1 LKRAFVLGG
10 TGVVGSAV
18 VRALHAEG
26 FAVTFSFFQ
35 SEGRAH
41 ALAKAIEGRA
51 VRVDLTQASALP
63 AALAAF
69 DGAPPR
75 VAIHSAGTL
84 VGAPLA
90 EISDEQWERSLAI
103 NARSAFQLCRG
114 LGPRMAAHGGGDIVI
129 VGGLDRTQ
137 SLPVPLAYAA
147 SQGTL
152 SALVMAAA
160 KELGPRGI
168 RVNMVALGVL
178 DAGLSRGLP
187 EKVRQDFVTYSAL
200 RRYGTPQEAAKIIVW
215 LATQN
220 TFITGKVIAANGGI

>member
-1 LKRAFVLGG
+1 MKRAFVLGG

-35 SEGRAH
+35 AEDRAH
-41 ALAKAIEGRA
+41 ALAKDIDGRA
-51 VRVDLTQASALP
+51 VRVDLTQVSALP
-63 AALAAF
+63 AVLAAF
-69 DGAPPR
+69 DGEPPR
-75 VAIHSAGTL
+75 VAVHCAGTL
-84 VGAPLA
+84 VGASLA
-90 EISDEQWERSLAI
+90 ELSDEQWERSHAI

-114 LGPRMAAHGGGDIVI
+114 LGPRMAAHGGGDIVL

-137 SLPVPLAYAA
+137 SLPLPVAYAA

-160 KELGPRGI
+160 KELGPRAV

-178 DAGLSRGLP
+178 DAGLSTGLP
-187 EKVRQDFVTYSAL
+187 EKVRQDFVSYSAL
-200 RRYGTPQEAAKIIVW
+200 RRYGTPEEAAKTVVW
-215 LATQN
+215 LVTRN
-220 TFITGKVIAANGGI
+220 TFVTGKVIAANGGI